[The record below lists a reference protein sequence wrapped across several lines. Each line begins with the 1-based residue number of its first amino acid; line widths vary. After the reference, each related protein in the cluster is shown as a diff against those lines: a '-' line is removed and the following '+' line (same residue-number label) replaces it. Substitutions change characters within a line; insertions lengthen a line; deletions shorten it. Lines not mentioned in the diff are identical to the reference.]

1 MKGFFFL
8 FDKESSRNKNA
19 EDNIC
24 YILTHFDNEVIQ
36 FYFEN
41 FTGDRD
47 IVNEWQGHAKLK

>member
-47 IVNEWQGHAKLK
+47 IVNE